1 MAISKLMH
9 MKETAGNPSRH
20 LKRAIE
26 YIMNPEKTNDQKYVK
41 VNQALHVDEINSEQ
55 IYERMLY
62 TKRIFGKE
70 WGRQGYHF
78 IISFADQDHIIPE
91 EAVQIIDEIQREYLK
106 DAYECVSAVHDNTE
120 HLHGHLIFNSIDCVK
135 GMKYHYKKGDWE
147 KDILPCVNKVC
158 KKWGLKELRLEERVD
173 QERYGEHKNKWDD
186 FLRAEIDDMIQEVS
200 TYQEFLTELTKRD
213 YEWKDGKYLSIRPK
227 KMEKKRFRRTAQ
239 LGEEYTKER
248 LEQRIYEEKKR
259 KRIEYKIQ
267 NQRKYKKKSNVNVQ
281 GIQKRIILFIWRGQK
296 YKNDRSRNSD
306 RSSYYDQKKYIRQAM
321 YLQSRGYYKKSQ
333 IVQRNQELW
342 KLEKEAQKIRKKI
355 YNQKQK
361 TKNIQEEKI
370 SADEQLKANNEL
382 KRINKVLKDI
392 RKEKQMTYSIMREI
406 ENKKQKN
413 KEKEFSKK

>member
-1 MAISKLMH
+1 
-9 MKETAGNPSRH
+9 MKEMAGNPSRH

-26 YIMNPEKTNDQKYVK
+26 YIMNPEKTNNQKYVK
-41 VNQALHVDEINSEQ
+41 VNQALHVNQINSEQ
-55 IYERMLY
+55 IYERMLH

-78 IISFADQDHIIPE
+78 IISFADQNHITPE
-91 EAVQIIDEIQREYLK
+91 EAVQIIDEIQKEYLK
-106 DAYECVSAVHDNTE
+106 DAYECVYAVHDNTE

-200 TYQEFLTELTKRD
+200 TYQEFLLELTKRD
-213 YEWKDGKYLSIRPK
+213 YEWKDGKYLSIFPK
-227 KMEKKRFRRTAQ
+227 KMGKKRFRRTAQ

-248 LEQRIYEEKKR
+248 LEQRIYEEKK
-259 KRIEYKIQ
+259 
-267 NQRKYKKKSNVNVQ
+267 
-281 GIQKRIILFIWRGQK
+281 K

-306 RSSYYDQKKYIRQAM
+306 RSFYYDQKKYIRQAM

-361 TKNIQEEKI
+361 TKNIQEEK
-370 SADEQLKANNEL
+370 
-382 KRINKVLKDI
+382 
-392 RKEKQMTYSIMREI
+392 QMTYSIMREI

-413 KEKEFSKK
+413 KEKELSKK

>member
-267 NQRKYKKKSNVNVQ
+267 NQRKYKKKS
-281 GIQKRIILFIWRGQK
+281 KE
-296 YKNDRSRNSD
+296 
-306 RSSYYDQKKYIRQAM
+306 
-321 YLQSRGYYKKSQ
+321 YKKELYYLFGVDKNIKMIDPEIQ
-333 IVQRNQELW
+333 IDHLIMIKRNIFDRQCIYNPEDIIKNHRLY
-342 KLEKEAQKIRKKI
+342 KEIKNYGNWRKKH
-355 YNQKQK
+355 
-361 TKNIQEEKI
+361 
-370 SADEQLKANNEL
+370 
-382 KRINKVLKDI
+382 
-392 RKEKQMTYSIMREI
+392 
-406 ENKKQKN
+406 KK
-413 KEKEFSKK
+413 

>member
-91 EAVQIIDEIQREYLK
+91 EAVQIIDEIQREYLQ
-106 DAYECVSAVHDNTE
+106 DAYECVYAVHDNTE

-200 TYQEFLTELTKRD
+200 TYQEFLLELTKRD

-227 KMEKKRFRRTAQ
+227 KMGKKRFRRTAQ

-248 LEQRIYEEKKR
+248 LEQRIYKEKKR
-259 KRIEYKIQ
+259 KRTEYKIQ

-342 KLEKEAQKIRKKI
+342 KLEKEVQKIRKKI
-355 YNQKQK
+355 YNQ

-370 SADEQLKANNEL
+370 PANEQLKVKNEL
-382 KRINKVLKDI
+382 KRINNVLKDI

-413 KEKEFSKK
+413 KEKELSKK

>member
-9 MKETAGNPSRH
+9 MKETAGNPSRL

-147 KDILPCVNKVC
+147 KDILP
-158 KKWGLKELRLEERVD
+158 E
-173 QERYGEHKNKWDD
+173 
-186 FLRAEIDDMIQEVS
+186 
-200 TYQEFLTELTKRD
+200 
-213 YEWKDGKYLSIRPK
+213 
-227 KMEKKRFRRTAQ
+227 
-239 LGEEYTKER
+239 
-248 LEQRIYEEKKR
+248 
-259 KRIEYKIQ
+259 
-267 NQRKYKKKSNVNVQ
+267 
-281 GIQKRIILFIWRGQK
+281 
-296 YKNDRSRNSD
+296 
-306 RSSYYDQKKYIRQAM
+306 
-321 YLQSRGYYKKSQ
+321 
-333 IVQRNQELW
+333 
-342 KLEKEAQKIRKKI
+342 
-355 YNQKQK
+355 
-361 TKNIQEEKI
+361 
-370 SADEQLKANNEL
+370 
-382 KRINKVLKDI
+382 
-392 RKEKQMTYSIMREI
+392 
-406 ENKKQKN
+406 
-413 KEKEFSKK
+413 

>member
-1 MAISKLMH
+1 
-9 MKETAGNPSRH
+9 
-20 LKRAIE
+20 
-26 YIMNPEKTNDQKYVK
+26 
-41 VNQALHVDEINSEQ
+41 
-55 IYERMLY
+55 
-62 TKRIFGKE
+62 
-70 WGRQGYHF
+70 
-78 IISFADQDHIIPE
+78 
-91 EAVQIIDEIQREYLK
+91 
-106 DAYECVSAVHDNTE
+106 
-120 HLHGHLIFNSIDCVK
+120 
-135 GMKYHYKKGDWE
+135 MKYHYKKGDWE

-200 TYQEFLTELTKRD
+200 TYQEFLLELTKRD

-227 KMEKKRFRRTAQ
+227 KMGKKRFRRTAQ

-248 LEQRIYEEKKR
+248 LEQRIYKEKKR
-259 KRIEYKIQ
+259 KRTEYKIQ

-296 YKNDRSRNSD
+296 YKNDRFRNSD
-306 RSSYYDQKKYIRQAM
+306 RTFYYDQKKYIRQAM
-321 YLQSRGYYKKSQ
+321 YLQSRGYYKKSK

-342 KLEKEAQKIRKKI
+342 KLEKEVQKIRKKI
-355 YNQKQK
+355 YNQ

-370 SADEQLKANNEL
+370 PANEQLKVKNEL
-382 KRINKVLKDI
+382 KRINNVLKDI

-413 KEKEFSKK
+413 KEKELSKK

>member
-41 VNQALHVDEINSEQ
+41 VNQALYVNQINSEQ
-55 IYERMLY
+55 IYERMLH

-78 IISFADQDHIIPE
+78 IISFADQDHITPE

-106 DAYECVSAVHDNTE
+106 DVYECVYAVHDNTE

-200 TYQEFLTELTKRD
+200 TYQEFLLELTKRD
-213 YEWKDGKYLSIRPK
+213 YEWKDGKYLSIFPK
-227 KMEKKRFRRTAQ
+227 KMGKKRFRRTAQ

-259 KRIEYKIQ
+259 KGTEYKIQ
-267 NQRKYKKKSNVNVQ
+267 NQRKYKKKFNMNVQ

-306 RSSYYDQKKYIRQAM
+306 RSFYYDQ
-321 YLQSRGYYKKSQ
+321 
-333 IVQRNQELW
+333 
-342 KLEKEAQKIRKKI
+342 
-355 YNQKQK
+355 
-361 TKNIQEEKI
+361 
-370 SADEQLKANNEL
+370 
-382 KRINKVLKDI
+382 
-392 RKEKQMTYSIMREI
+392 
-406 ENKKQKN
+406 
-413 KEKEFSKK
+413 

>member
-1 MAISKLMH
+1 
-9 MKETAGNPSRH
+9 MKEC
-20 LKRAIE
+20 
-26 YIMNPEKTNDQKYVK
+26 YIQK
-41 VNQALHVDEINSEQ
+41 ES
-55 IYERMLY
+55 
-62 TKRIFGKE
+62 
-70 WGRQGYHF
+70 
-78 IISFADQDHIIPE
+78 PE
-91 EAVQIIDEIQREYLK
+91 EAVQIIDEIQKEYLK
-106 DAYECVSAVHDNTE
+106 DAYKCVYAVHDNTE

-200 TYQEFLTELTKRD
+200 TYQEFLLELTKRD
-213 YEWKDGKYLSIRPK
+213 YEWKDGKYLSIFPK
-227 KMEKKRFRRTAQ
+227 KMGKKRFRRTAQ

-248 LEQRIYEEKKR
+248 LEQRIYEEKK
-259 KRIEYKIQ
+259 
-267 NQRKYKKKSNVNVQ
+267 
-281 GIQKRIILFIWRGQK
+281 K

-306 RSSYYDQKKYIRQAM
+306 RSFYYDQKKYIRQAM

-361 TKNIQEEKI
+361 TKNIQEEK
-370 SADEQLKANNEL
+370 
-382 KRINKVLKDI
+382 
-392 RKEKQMTYSIMREI
+392 QMTYSIMREI
-406 ENKKQKN
+406 ENRRN
-413 KEKEFSKK
+413 ISKSF

>member
-41 VNQALHVDEINSEQ
+41 VNQALHVDEINSEK

-213 YEWKDGKYLSIRPK
+213 YEWKDGKYLSILSLIHISEPTRP
-227 KMEKKRFRRTAQ
+227 
-239 LGEEYTKER
+239 
-248 LEQRIYEEKKR
+248 
-259 KRIEYKIQ
+259 
-267 NQRKYKKKSNVNVQ
+267 
-281 GIQKRIILFIWRGQK
+281 
-296 YKNDRSRNSD
+296 
-306 RSSYYDQKKYIRQAM
+306 
-321 YLQSRGYYKKSQ
+321 
-333 IVQRNQELW
+333 
-342 KLEKEAQKIRKKI
+342 
-355 YNQKQK
+355 
-361 TKNIQEEKI
+361 
-370 SADEQLKANNEL
+370 
-382 KRINKVLKDI
+382 
-392 RKEKQMTYSIMREI
+392 
-406 ENKKQKN
+406 
-413 KEKEFSKK
+413 